1 MTLQQKLTDE
11 MKAGMR
17 AGDTDRVSVIRLLRA
32 SIKNKEIEKGKGQ
45 TLSDEEILQVIAS
58 AVKQRKESIEQFAK
72 GGREDLVEKEKREL
86 AILQSFLPQPI
97 SDEELRLKI
106 REAIAEAGATD
117 IKQMGMVMKIL
128 MPRLVGKA
136 EGNAVSQMVR
146 TMLEKK

>member
-106 REAIAEAGATD
+106 REAITEAGATD
-117 IKQMGMVMKIL
+117 IKEMGKVMKIL

>member
-97 SDEELRLKI
+97 SDEELQAKVK
-106 REAIAEAGATD
+106 EAKSRSEEHTSE
-117 IKQMGMVMKIL
+117 L
-128 MPRLVGKA
+128 
-136 EGNAVSQMVR
+136 
-146 TMLEKK
+146 